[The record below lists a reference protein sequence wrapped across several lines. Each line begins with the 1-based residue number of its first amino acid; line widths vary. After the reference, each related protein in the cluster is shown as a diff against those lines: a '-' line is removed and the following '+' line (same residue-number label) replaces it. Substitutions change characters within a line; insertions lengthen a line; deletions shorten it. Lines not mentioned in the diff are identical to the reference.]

1 MADSP
6 PPTVPANPSR
16 EEEVLPPVE
25 QPSAGFIVQLFV
37 IPGMIVLVIVLLW
50 LGFSWL
56 AHHGTDPAELVRQ
69 MRQNRANSWQLAY
82 NFSEELR
89 QNDLYRQDPALAEE
103 VARFLDELLD
113 EPLPPPSGNSL
124 GGTNPRDQ
132 EIVRR
137 GFLCRALGEFLVP
150 DPVLPV
156 LIRAASSHT
165 GDDDLRVRLA
175 ALEAIALLIEN
186 TETRGDKVQPE
197 VLGVLVASSESDD
210 RKIASRATIGL
221 AAARQP
227 EATARLIEMLDE
239 PHHVDVHYNAATGL
253 ARLGRVEGLEILEEM
268 LDPEVDRGLI
278 DEGNPA
284 EKEIK
289 RLRILLN
296 ALRATRFLASQNPQ
310 ADLTSL
316 QLAVENLLEQEE
328 NSQIRIEAR
337 KTLQQLR
344 NSTG

>member
-1 MADSP
+1 M
-6 PPTVPANPSR
+6 
-16 EEEVLPPVE
+16 
-25 QPSAGFIVQLFV
+25 
-37 IPGMIVLVIVLLW
+37 
-50 LGFSWL
+50 
-56 AHHGTDPAELVRQ
+56 
-69 MRQNRANSWQLAY
+69 
-82 NFSEELR
+82 
-89 QNDLYRQDPALAEE
+89 
-103 VARFLDELLD
+103 
-113 EPLPPPSGNSL
+113 
-124 GGTNPRDQ
+124 
-132 EIVRR
+132 
-137 GFLCRALGEFLVP
+137 P

-175 ALEAIALLIEN
+175 ALEALALLIES
-186 TETRGDKVQPE
+186 TETRGDKKQSE

-227 EATARLIEMLDE
+227 EATARLIAMLDE
-239 PHHVDVHYNAATGL
+239 AHHVDVHYNAATGL
-253 ARLGRVEGLEILEEM
+253 ARLGRVEGMEILEEM

-278 DEGNPA
+278 DEGNSA

-296 ALRATRFLASQNPQ
+296 ALRATRFLASHNPQ

-328 NSQIRIEAR
+328 NSQIRIEAQ